1 MPVIEQKTTNKNKV
15 DFDLNR
21 LDKSKTTIFSK
32 YPKNLDIFFQCVKV
46 ALFFFRTPVHMHV
59 LTIPLVR
66 DRGYTDGR
74 VKCRKPVEE
83 PGTAPRVRVGNFV
96 ALLIERKSSSF

>member
-32 YPKNLDIFFQCVKV
+32 YPKK
-46 ALFFFRTPVHMHV
+46 
-59 LTIPLVR
+59 LTS
-66 DRGYTDGR
+66 
-74 VKCRKPVEE
+74 ES
-83 PGTAPRVRVGNFV
+83 AN
-96 ALLIERKSSSF
+96 

>member
-32 YPKNLDIFFQCVKV
+32 YPKNQVPDEDGEREIVELWKESNRWESWDKHLD
-46 ALFFFRTPVHMHV
+46 
-59 LTIPLVR
+59 
-66 DRGYTDGR
+66 Y
-74 VKCRKPVEE
+74 
-83 PGTAPRVRVGNFV
+83 
-96 ALLIERKSSSF
+96 LIERLQQE

>member
-32 YPKNLDIFFQCVKV
+32 YPK
-46 ALFFFRTPVHMHV
+46 
-59 LTIPLVR
+59 
-66 DRGYTDGR
+66 
-74 VKCRKPVEE
+74 
-83 PGTAPRVRVGNFV
+83 
-96 ALLIERKSSSF
+96 KSSLCKEDYMKDQVMQQLGFVLNALNNVYVKGKANLANLSGSIAILEEVADVLNNAEIVEATSKSAEK

>member
-32 YPKNLDIFFQCVKV
+32 YPKKVYYAIFGNVLAGTSCLQIGKLEFGKDIRKKLLR
-46 ALFFFRTPVHMHV
+46 AAGLFTSFS
-59 LTIPLVR
+59 
-66 DRGYTDGR
+66 DYT
-74 VKCRKPVEE
+74 V
-83 PGTAPRVRVGNFV
+83 
-96 ALLIERKSSSF
+96 

>member
-32 YPKNLDIFFQCVKV
+32 YPKFFAKGLEKRIVNSGKTVYNNRKAAEDLRCPARFGRAGAWLRIFRRHRIVYM
-46 ALFFFRTPVHMHV
+46 PH
-59 LTIPLVR
+59 
-66 DRGYTDGR
+66 
-74 VKCRKPVEE
+74 
-83 PGTAPRVRVGNFV
+83 
-96 ALLIERKSSSF
+96 LIRRSSP

>member
-32 YPKNLDIFFQCVKV
+32 YPKKIIVGISAAAAVIGGFFYF
-46 ALFFFRTPVHMHV
+46 AWYRHY
-59 LTIPLVR
+59 R
-66 DRGYTDGR
+66 DAIR
-74 VKCRKPVEE
+74 
-83 PGTAPRVRVGNFV
+83 
-96 ALLIERKSSSF
+96 

>member
-32 YPKNLDIFFQCVKV
+32 YPKFVGG
-46 ALFFFRTPVHMHV
+46 ALFVRTQLEENSSYSEYVGQPQNTVFC
-59 LTIPLVR
+59 
-66 DRGYTDGR
+66 RGQGKGHHST
-74 VKCRKPVEE
+74 V
-83 PGTAPRVRVGNFV
+83 
-96 ALLIERKSSSF
+96 